1 MNIDVYNQLG
11 EKIKT
16 MRISSQVFGIEVKPE
31 IIHQVVVALLSNL
44 RRSTASTKKRGEV
57 RGGGKKPWPQKGT
70 GRARAGSIRSPLWR
84 GGGVVFGPTTE
95 RNYFKKVNKKV
106 KRLALKMAL
115 SDKVNHHKLIVLD
128 EIKLE
133 KIKTK
138 EMEKI
143 MKNLPCQKNKT
154 LLILEKKD
162 EKIILSARNLPYVKI
177 TLADNLNLLD
187 ILKSQ
192 YLLTTEAGI
201 KKIQEIYK

>member
-192 YLLTTEAGI
+192 YLLTPESGI
-201 KKIQEIYK
+201 KKI